1 MIFDV
6 PEIENPAVVAS
17 GASGIRAAGE
27 AVESRMQDTS
37 AAWQPIRGQYDAP
50 EAAQVHQAM
59 DTPEQ
64 MAAEVKASAG
74 QIAARLDAYSVEL
87 DLLQTRKTMLEIEI
101 AQFVSEKLAATVG
114 LPGASAA
121 LAAREA
127 ELHEKCRQLRKAR
140 DHADQDCAGSI
151 SGIVESTGDAIGKK
165 FLRAITRGN
174 DIGGGAG
181 TVLQGLKLG
190 TDFYKYR
197 ATSFFYV
204 NGTIEIKED
213 WAPKYLKR
221 LAGKGKFGKGLVKGL
236 TGWDASNVMDP
247 KAVLPETNPLSPLAK
262 PTTTTGA
269 LQSFVAR
276 STLKLQGGSSRV
288 PHKHSQ
294 GVTEAKWNR
303 IKGTEK
309 VVKRV
314 GYGVGGAAAGWD
326 SWQTDSH
333 VSPDMGNWEKGT
345 RAGVTAGLA
354 TAGGWAGGKAGAATG
369 AAIGSFFGGPI
380 GTVAGG
386 VIGGIIGGVAG
397 GSAGGWA
404 AKGINDQGVSR
415 GFRWYAQRNN

>member
-17 GASGIRAAGE
+17 GAADIRTAGE
-27 AVESRMQDTS
+27 TVEKRMKDT
-37 AAWQPIRGQYDAP
+37 AGAWQPIRGQYDAP

-87 DLLQTRKTMLEIEI
+87 DLLQARKTMLEIEI
-101 AQFVSEKLAATVG
+101 AQFISEKLAATVG
-114 LPGASAA
+114 LPGASAV

-127 ELHEKCRQLRKAR
+127 ELHEKCRQLRRAR

-174 DIGGGAG
+174 DIEGGAG

-190 TDFYKYR
+190 TDIYKYR

-294 GVTEAKWNR
+294 GVTEAKWKS

-309 VVKRV
+309 LVKRV
-314 GYGVGGAAAGWD
+314 GYGVGGAAAGLD

-354 TAGGWAGGKAGAATG
+354 TAGGWAGGKAGAAMG
-369 AAIGSFFGGPI
+369 AAIGSFGGPI

-386 VIGGIIGGVAG
+386 VVGGIIGGVAG
-397 GSAGGWA
+397 GSAGGWL
-404 AKGINDQGVSR
+404 AKQGNKHVVS
-415 GFRWYAQRNN
+415 GWMFD

>member
-17 GASGIRAAGE
+17 GAADIRTAGE
-27 AVESRMQDTS
+27 TVEKRMKDT
-37 AAWQPIRGQYDAP
+37 AGAWQPIRGQYDAP

-87 DLLQTRKTMLEIEI
+87 DLLQARKAKLEIEI

-127 ELHEKCRQLRKAR
+127 ELHEKCRQLRRAR

-174 DIGGGAG
+174 DIEGDAG
-181 TVLQGLKLG
+181 TGLQGLKLG

-197 ATSFFYV
+197 SMSFFYA

-236 TGWDASNVMDP
+236 TGWDASNVVDP
-247 KAVLPETNPLSPLAK
+247 KAVLPESNPLSPLAK
-262 PTTTTGA
+262 PTTATGT
-269 LQSFVAR
+269 LQAFVAR
-276 STLKLQGGSSRV
+276 STLKLQGESSRV

-294 GVTEAKWNR
+294 AVTDGKWKS
-303 IKGTEK
+303 IKGTAK
-309 VVKRV
+309 FMSKS
-314 GYGVGGAAAGWD
+314 GNYIGAAAAGVD

-333 VSPDMGNWEKGT
+333 VNPDMGNVQKGA
-345 RAGVTAGLA
+345 RAGALA
-354 TAGGWAGGKAGAATG
+354 TGAGVGGWAGGKAGAAMG
-369 AAIGSFFGGPI
+369 AAIGSFGGPI

-386 VIGGIIGGVAG
+386 VVGGIIGGVAG
-397 GSAGGWA
+397 GSAGSWL
-404 AKGINDQGVSR
+404 AKKGNEKFLSQGIK
-415 GFRWYAQRNN
+415 